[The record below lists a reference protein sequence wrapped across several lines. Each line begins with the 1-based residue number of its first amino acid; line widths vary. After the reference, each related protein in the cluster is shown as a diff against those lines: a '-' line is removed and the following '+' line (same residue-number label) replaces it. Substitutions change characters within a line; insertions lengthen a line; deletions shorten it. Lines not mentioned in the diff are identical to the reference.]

1 MDDNSLTD
9 RQQCFVEEYLVD
21 LNAGAAAARAGYAA
35 RSAYALGPRLRKM
48 PQVRAAI
55 DAAMAVRSQRLR
67 ITQDKVL
74 SELARIAFADI
85 RDFVSWDEDGVHLLP
100 SAKLDSDQTACIAE
114 IVENAGKKGMGLRI
128 KLHGK
133 PQALAALAR
142 HLGNQALPEQT
153 SAQRP
158 LTILTWVPEPELPLE
173 ETPASAGDG
182 LPADE
187 TL

>member
-1 MDDNSLTD
+1 MGDKRLTD
-9 RQQCFVEEYLVD
+9 RQQCFVKEYLVD
-21 LNAGAAAARAGYAA
+21 LNARAAAVRAGYAA
-35 RSAYALGPRLRKM
+35 QSAYVVGPRLRKM

-55 DAAMAVRSQRLR
+55 DAAMAARSQRLD
-67 ITQDKVL
+67 ITQDNVL

-85 RDFVSWDEDGVHLLP
+85 RDFVSWDADGVHLLP

-114 IVENAGKKGMGLRI
+114 IVENAGKKGLGLRI

-158 LTILTWVPEPELPLE
+158 LTILTWVPEPEAPLDG
-173 ETPASAGDG
+173 TPTPAGDG
-182 LPADE
+182 LPSDE